1 MDLSKK
7 KHKSDIALILFGSFA
22 HREVPQEFISFVP
35 FELLYGCKVRGPLD
49 VLKEVWTGE
58 EVENVSVAACACHP
72 YERPSQSSIQI
83 N

>member
-7 KHKSDIALILFGSFA
+7 KHKSDTALILFGSFA

-58 EVENVSVAACACHP
+58 EVENVSVAARVIHTRDHP
-72 YERPSQSSIQI
+72 RAV
-83 N
+83 